1 MDIAVLRAVLAWHA
15 GLSREPRVL
24 AASTR
29 QAFGSPPPM
38 DGLADLLDRISA
50 FGHARSI
57 TPEWDLADRALTWS
71 GGQRRALVTCCD
83 PRYPATLLQIPTPPL
98 VLFVHGDV
106 DLLGHFQ
113 FAIVGSRKATRAA
126 CDFAAEIAS
135 QLVRYGTVITSGL
148 AQGVDAA
155 AHRGAL
161 AGNGHTLAVFGC
173 GIDRVY
179 PTCHRKLAA
188 EIVEC
193 GVLVSEFP
201 LGAAPRK
208 HHFPQRNRLIAG
220 LSSGTL
226 VVEAA
231 ARSGSISTAMHAL
244 EQGREVFAVPGSI
257 HNPLSSGCHALIR
270 QGAKLTE
277 GLDDI
282 LSELPPLALR
292 ASAGTPRVSNVTA
305 QPGVRTDHAGDNLLQ
320 ICGWEPFTIDELVSF
335 SGLTVQEVS
344 SMLLPLELAGLIE
357 ARSNGTYVRVG

>member
-1 MDIAVLRAVLAWHA
+1 MDIATVRAVLAWHA
-15 GLSREPRVL
+15 GLSREPRLL

-29 QAFGSPPPM
+29 QAFGSPRPIN
-38 DGLADLLDRISA
+38 GLADLLERISA
-50 FGHARSI
+50 FGRARSI
-57 TPEWDLADRALTWS
+57 IPQWDLADRALNWS

-83 PRYPATLLQIPTPPL
+83 PRYPAALLQIPTPPL

-126 CDFAAEIAS
+126 CDFAAEIAA
-135 QLVRYGTVITSGL
+135 QLVRYGTAITSGL
-148 AQGVDAA
+148 AQGIDAA

-161 AGNGHTLAVFGC
+161 AGNGNTLAVFGC

-179 PTCHRKLAA
+179 PASHRKLAA
-188 EIVEC
+188 AIAEC
-193 GVLVSEFP
+193 GVLISEFP

-208 HHFPQRNRLIAG
+208 HHFPQRNRVIAG

-257 HNPLSSGCHALIR
+257 HNPLSTGCHALIR

-292 ASAGTPRVSNVTA
+292 ALAGTPRVFKATA
-305 QPGVRTDHAGDNLLQ
+305 QPGARSDHLGDKLLQ
-320 ICGWEPFTIDELVSF
+320 ICGWEPFTVDQLVSF

-344 SMLLPLELAGLIE
+344 SMLLPLELAG
-357 ARSNGTYVRVG
+357 AG